1 MEIWDAYDR
10 EFHKI
15 EGKTLLRG
23 ETVPEGMYHLVCEV
37 ALRHQNGDFL
47 LMQRDPRKHR
57 GGLWECTAG
66 GSALAGESPEECA
79 LRELWEET
87 GIRGKEL
94 SELGRTVSDEYRT
107 IYVLYLAVAEGDR
120 SAVTLQE
127 GETVAFRWVKEAE
140 LFAMETGA
148 FAAVRT
154 LECLRAR
161 AEIS

>member
-66 GSALAGESPEECA
+66 GSALRGESPEECA

-148 FAAVRT
+148 FASVRT
-154 LECLRAR
+154 LECLWAR
-161 AEIS
+161 SEIS